1 MATGKQQAAASG
13 NVGETAAQRAGRE
26 QAARE
31 RAERERVAA
40 AHGEQADP
48 ADVAAD
54 EQDAADEDAE
64 PGEREPGDYEGK
76 QHYPKALYGKYPDGT
91 VVVEKVEDRAAHDRL
106 LETRADLDWAES
118 PADHGLETAPG
129 GTPIESSKHAGIIG
143 TVNAE
148 TGVAE
153 TVAQRQARESR
164 EAQAAKK

>member
-13 NVGETAAQRAGRE
+13 NQENAAARAARE

-54 EQDAADEDAE
+54 EQDAEAADAE
-64 PGEREPGDYEGK
+64 FGEREPGDYDGK

-91 VVVEKVEDRAAHDRL
+91 VVVEKVEDKAAHDRL

-164 EAQAAKK
+164 EPQAAKK